1 MVFGCF
7 WMGMDV
13 GIWMGMDGN
22 ILFLLTVRAFR
33 GKGGDSN
40 ERKNLWNYNHL
51 LVQMKHRDFTMTIW
65 ET

>member
-1 MVFGCF
+1 
-7 WMGMDV
+7 
-13 GIWMGMDGN
+13 MDGN
-22 ILFLLTVRAFR
+22 GWEYIVFLTVRAFR